1 MKYRESPMKE
11 TAVARGD
18 DSLAGASPS
27 TYRNNIVRQRHPVRW
42 TARTSRF
49 ALSREYGGA

>member
-27 TYRNNIVRQRHPVRW
+27 TYRNNFVRQRHPVRW
-42 TARTSRF
+42 SPRTSRF